1 MFLSFIVIDQAL
13 VKRFL
18 CAALSGDVAVVVKMI
33 NAGVPVHSRSEG
45 YTALQLA
52 AMSNRTDVVQVLLQK
67 GADVNKQIDGGWTP
81 LHYAAHWN
89 STNVIRVLM
98 QQGASTNIKD
108 KYGTT
113 PLDIARELNKE
124 EVVRLLK

>member
-1 MFLSFIVIDQAL
+1 MFLSFIVIDQTL

-18 CAALSGDVAVVVKMI
+18 GAALSGNVSVVVEMM
-33 NAGVPVHSRSEG
+33 NAGVPLHSRSEEG

-52 AMSNRTDVVQVLLQK
+52 AMSNRTDVVQKLLQK

-89 STNVIRVLM
+89 STNVIRVL
-98 QQGASTNIKD
+98 
-108 KYGTT
+108 
-113 PLDIARELNKE
+113 L
-124 EVVRLLK
+124 